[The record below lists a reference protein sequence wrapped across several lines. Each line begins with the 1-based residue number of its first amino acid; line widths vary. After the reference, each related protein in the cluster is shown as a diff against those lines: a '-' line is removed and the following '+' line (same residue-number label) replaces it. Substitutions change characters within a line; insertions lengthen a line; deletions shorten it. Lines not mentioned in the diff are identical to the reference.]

1 MTPKSKYHESGPI
14 RIATSDEDQP
24 ELERLKNGIIKLLKK
39 FGGYEPALDDIL
51 IEQIASSTI
60 YWKKVERFLDTA
72 SATEY
77 TYASIA
83 DSKVKW
89 QKMIDTAMRE
99 LALSRRDRLNQQSQ
113 TDFTRQL
120 QEAIAKAKKAKKHWP
135 I

>member
-83 DSKVKW
+83 
-89 QKMIDTAMRE
+89 
-99 LALSRRDRLNQQSQ
+99 
-113 TDFTRQL
+113 
-120 QEAIAKAKKAKKHWP
+120 
-135 I
+135 